1 MREVV
6 AADLSRAGGSDA
18 KLLAGLCLICAEW
31 GASAAAVVVLLP
43 GGYFLGVGDYDKD
56 SVELMYDGEWFCN
69 T

>member
-1 MREVV
+1 VRN
-6 AADLSRAGGSDA
+6 
-18 KLLAGLCLICAEW
+18 

-56 SVELMYDGEWFCN
+56 GVELMYDGEWFCN